1 MSVRRMPAFLAT
13 AAAIVVADQATK
25 ALARSSLAL
34 NQSVPVIDGVFWL
47 TRVHNTGAA
56 FGMLRGAQWFLVG
69 TSLVVLAGIVWAMV
83 RVHPRSPLVRTG
95 LALVAG
101 GAVGNLIDRVVL
113 GGVTDFFD
121 AGWFPVFNVADI
133 ALDLGVALIVGW
145 LLLSHEHEH
154 DDAGAAAVGSEATVH
169 ADTDEADGED
179 VAGDGALSQAEAGAP
194 VAEGTGT

>member
-133 ALDLGVALIVGW
+133 ALDVGVALIVVW
-145 LLLSHEHEH
+145 LLFSHEHE
-154 DDAGAAAVGSEATVH
+154 DAGAAAAVGSEATVH
-169 ADTDEADGED
+169 AETNEADGED